1 LREKNIRA
9 IVAGEA
15 SSMAE
20 TWLRYD
26 RMVEDALRSVVRKA
40 LIEAAQRGL
49 PGEHH
54 FYITFHTERPGVG
67 IADWLRQQYP
77 QEMTIILQHQ
87 FWDLTV
93 DEERFAVTLSF
104 GGRHERLTV
113 PLEAVARFAD
123 PSVKFG
129 LQFEAAEDEVE
140 VEGKPRATVTAKPER
155 PREVPALL
163 TSEAGA
169 ESPKSGEVVALDS
182 FRKK

>member
-1 LREKNIRA
+1 
-9 IVAGEA
+9 
-15 SSMAE
+15 
-20 TWLRYD
+20 
-26 RMVEDALRSVVRKA
+26 MVEDALRSVVRKA

-93 DEERFAVTLSF
+93 EEERFAVTLSF

-113 PLEAVARFAD
+113 PLEAVTRFAD

-129 LQFEAAEDEVE
+129 LQFEGTDEE
-140 VEGKPRATVTAKPER
+140 EEADGKPRATVTAKPEK
-155 PREVPALL
+155 PAAPALL
-163 TSEAGA
+163 TSEVGG

>member
-1 LREKNIRA
+1 
-9 IVAGEA
+9 
-15 SSMAE
+15 MAE
-20 TWLRYD
+20 SWLRYD
-26 RMVEDALRSVVRKA
+26 RMVEHALRSVVRKA
-40 LIEAAQRGL
+40 LAEAAQRGL

-54 FYITFHTERPGVG
+54 FYITFHTDLPAVG

-93 DEERFAVTLSF
+93 EEERFAVTLSF

-113 PLEAVARFAD
+113 PLESVTRFAD

-129 LQFEAAEDEVE
+129 LQFEAAEEEAEV
-140 VEGKPRATVTAKPER
+140 KPSAT
-155 PREVPALL
+155 PA
-163 TSEAGA
+163 S
-169 ESPKSGEVVALDS
+169 SPKASKQPDAPAPTPAARSPAGSDSPKGADVVALDS

>member
-1 LREKNIRA
+1 
-9 IVAGEA
+9 
-15 SSMAE
+15 MAE
-20 TWLRYD
+20 SWLRYD
-26 RMVEDALRSVVRKA
+26 RMVEHALRSVVRKA
-40 LIEAAQRGL
+40 LAEAAQRGL

-54 FYITFHTERPGVG
+54 FYITFHTDRAGVG

-93 DEERFAVTLSF
+93 EEERFAVTLSF

-113 PLEAVARFAD
+113 PLDSVTRFAD

-129 LQFEAAEDEVE
+129 LQFEAAEEE
-140 VEGKPRATVTAKPER
+140 AEAKPAAAA
-155 PREVPALL
+155 PAPVAKASKQ
-163 TSEAGA
+163 TEAPAAASSSAAASG
-169 ESPKSGEVVALDS
+169 ESPKGAEVVTLDS

>member
-1 LREKNIRA
+1 
-9 IVAGEA
+9 
-15 SSMAE
+15 MAE
-20 TWLRYD
+20 SWLRYD
-26 RMVEDALRSVVRKA
+26 RMVEHALRTVVRKA
-40 LIEAAQRGL
+40 LDEAAQRGL

-54 FYITFHTERPGVG
+54 FYITFHTDRAGVG

-93 DEERFAVTLSF
+93 EEERFAVTLSF

-113 PLEAVARFAD
+113 PLDSVTRFAD

-129 LQFEAAEDEVE
+129 LQFEAAEEE
-140 VEGKPRATVTAKPER
+140 SQAKPSTAS
-155 PREVPALL
+155 PAPGAKA
-163 TSEAGA
+163 SKAPEAPA
-169 ESPKSGEVVALDS
+169 PTPASAAASDDSSKSAEVVTLDS

>member
-1 LREKNIRA
+1 
-9 IVAGEA
+9 
-15 SSMAE
+15 MAE

-93 DEERFAVTLSF
+93 EEERFAVTLSF

-113 PLEAVARFAD
+113 PLEAVTRFAD

-129 LQFEAAEDEVE
+129 LQFEGTDDEDGVAD
-140 VEGKPRATVTAKPER
+140 GKPRATVTAKPEK
-155 PREVPALL
+155 PAAAPALL
-163 TSEAGA
+163 TSDA
-169 ESPKSGEVVALDS
+169 
-182 FRKK
+182 

>member
-1 LREKNIRA
+1 MARA
-9 IVAGEA
+9 
-15 SSMAE
+15 
-20 TWLRYD
+20 WLRYD
-26 RMVEDALRSVVRKA
+26 RMVEDALRGVVRKA

-93 DEERFAVTLSF
+93 EEERFAVTLSF
-104 GGRHERLTV
+104 GGRHERLTI
-113 PLEAVARFAD
+113 PFSALSAFAD
-123 PSVKFG
+123 PSVQFG
-129 LQFEAAEDEVE
+129 LQFEANEDELQA
-140 VEGKPRATVTAKPER
+140 KTPAAKATKQQSPGYARGER
-155 PREVPALL
+155 RRCAQ
-163 TSEAGA
+163 GRRCD
-169 ESPKSGEVVALDS
+169 VALDA

>member
-1 LREKNIRA
+1 
-9 IVAGEA
+9 
-15 SSMAE
+15 MAE
-20 TWLRYD
+20 SWLRYD
-26 RMVEDALRSVVRKA
+26 RMVEHALRSVVRKA
-40 LIEAAQRGL
+40 LAEAAQRGL

-54 FYITFHTERPGVG
+54 FYITFHTDRPGVG

-93 DEERFAVTLSF
+93 EEERFAVTLSF

-113 PLEAVARFAD
+113 PLESVTRFAD

-129 LQFEAAEDEVE
+129 LQFEAAEEEAEV
-140 VEGKPRATVTAKPER
+140 KPSATA
-155 PREVPALL
+155 A
-163 TSEAGA
+163 A
-169 ESPKSGEVVALDS
+169 SPKASKQADAPAPTPTARSPASSDSPKGADVVALDS